1 VILTVWIVSI
11 SLSSVQL
18 FVGRVQTVPLAVERS
33 NSTNRTS
40 NGTMYFVPNNA
51 NHSIFR
57 YYERVELYQC
67 GEDWS
72 SDKYR
77 QAYTLFNFFAVYLI
91 PLFILAYTYTR
102 IACIIKT
109 TTHPGNADVS
119 RDMQSNKSKRKVIK
133 MLIILVC
140 AFTLCWLVCLLLSRI

>member
-1 VILTVWIVSI
+1 MTVWSVSI

-18 FVGRVQTVPLAVERS
+18 FVGRVQTVPLAIERS
-33 NSTNRTS
+33 NSTNGTR
-40 NGTMYFVPNNA
+40 NGTMYFVPNNSNQNSM

-72 SDKYR
+72 SDTYR

-91 PLFILAYTYTR
+91 PVFILAYTYTC
-102 IACIIKT
+102 IACIIKS
-109 TTHPGNADVS
+109 TTHPGNADAS
-119 RDMQSNKSKRKVIK
+119 RDMQSNKSKRKVVK
-133 MLIILVC
+133 MLIVLVC
-140 AFTLCWLVCLLLSRI
+140 AFTLCWLVY